1 MKYTAKNYFIDLF
14 IFGLSV
20 WLPSIIYL
28 VLYEQFKG
36 GSDGK
41 YDIISIISY
50 ISIALLF
57 ILPFIFGIA
66 SIILGIIGIARQE
79 EKKAYSIFG
88 IIVGIIGVLWA
99 FYSTGA
105 LQI

>member
-1 MKYTAKNYFIDLF
+1 MNNNGNNACSITSLVSGIVS
-14 IFGLSV
+14 IFV
-20 WLPSIIYL
+20 
-28 VLYEQFKG
+28 
-36 GSDGK
+36 
-41 YDIISIISY
+41 
-50 ISIALLF
+50 
-57 ILPFIFGIA
+57 LPFIFGIA

>member
-14 IFGLSV
+14 VFSLSV

-41 YDIISIISY
+41 YDIISITFHFTFY
-50 ISIALLF
+50 IWNF
-57 ILPFIFGIA
+57 IRSKCMQKIN
-66 SIILGIIGIARQE
+66 
-79 EKKAYSIFG
+79 
-88 IIVGIIGVLWA
+88 
-99 FYSTGA
+99 
-105 LQI
+105 

>member
-50 ISIALLF
+50 HFTFYIWNF
-57 ILPFIFGIA
+57 IRSKCMQKIN
-66 SIILGIIGIARQE
+66 
-79 EKKAYSIFG
+79 
-88 IIVGIIGVLWA
+88 
-99 FYSTGA
+99 
-105 LQI
+105 

>member
-57 ILPFIFGIA
+57 ILP
-66 SIILGIIGIARQE
+66 LYLE
-79 EKKAYSIFG
+79 
-88 IIVGIIGVLWA
+88 
-99 FYSTGA
+99 FYSVKMYA
-105 LQI
+105 ENQLMHI

>member
-14 IFGLSV
+14 FFGLSV

-50 ISIALLF
+50 ISFTFHFTFYIWNF
-57 ILPFIFGIA
+57 IRSKCMQKIN
-66 SIILGIIGIARQE
+66 
-79 EKKAYSIFG
+79 
-88 IIVGIIGVLWA
+88 
-99 FYSTGA
+99 
-105 LQI
+105 

>member
-1 MKYTAKNYFIDLF
+1 MNNNGNNACSIESLVSWIVS
-14 IFGLSV
+14 IFV
-20 WLPSIIYL
+20 
-28 VLYEQFKG
+28 
-36 GSDGK
+36 
-41 YDIISIISY
+41 
-50 ISIALLF
+50 
-57 ILPFIFGIA
+57 LPFIFGIA

>member
-1 MKYTAKNYFIDLF
+1 MNNNGNNAC
-14 IFGLSV
+14 
-20 WLPSIIYL
+20 
-28 VLYEQFKG
+28 
-36 GSDGK
+36 
-41 YDIISIISY
+41 
-50 ISIALLF
+50 SIASLVSGIVSIF
-57 ILPFIFGIA
+57 VLPFIFGIA
-66 SIILGIIGIARQE
+66 SIILGIIVIARQE